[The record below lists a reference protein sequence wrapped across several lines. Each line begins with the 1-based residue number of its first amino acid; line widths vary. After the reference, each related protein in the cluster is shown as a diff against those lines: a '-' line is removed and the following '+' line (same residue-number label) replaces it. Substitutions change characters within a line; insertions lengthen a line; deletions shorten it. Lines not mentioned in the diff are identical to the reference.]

1 MFPGKKSE
9 HVIHSE
15 DIVSRTFILAL
26 SLKKQLYTH
35 TKCIGDLALRDL
47 AHIVGNFPRSEEML
61 QKNKILVP
69 VLSIRSPLP
78 KEAIGRT
85 TMYMERLVFISFCEG
100 E

>member
-15 DIVSRTFILAL
+15 DIVYRTFILAL

-35 TKCIGDLALRDL
+35 TNCREDLALRDL

-61 QKNKILVP
+61 QKSKILVP
-69 VLSIRSPLP
+69 VLSIRTPP
-78 KEAIGRT
+78 KEAIDGA
-85 TMYMERLVFISFCEG
+85 TM
-100 E
+100 